1 MINKSKKDKQ
11 FIDEHFREMQK
22 KLLGKKSQ
30 AEDHFKRLL
39 TEAGIYFRREKCN
52 YRRNTRWC
60 YYDFYLPYYHLY
72 IELDGESHNSAEQ
85 QAIDREKEDAIFRRQ
100 RYILRLKNEDVFRME
115 SVEID
120 GLLDLWARQR
130 FPKRYRGRPPR
141 RRLKYEL
148 FLDSQRRDSR
158 ENISR
163 VAKFPIDPNQEIWLY
178 DHEIGLYFCFAD
190 IFEAKFTVEMGVHEI
205 HELLERTIYFYNPL
219 RRYVFAYTKEECEK
233 RAKRAFIYNPLDD
246 YARLE
251 AKLRENGFVF
261 DEESE
266 MYLVIPKMLVL
277 F

>member
-1 MINKSKKDKQ
+1 MINKSKRDKE
-11 FIDEHFREMQK
+11 FIDEHFRDMQK

-30 AEDHFKRLL
+30 AENHFKRLL
-39 TEAGIYFRREKCN
+39 TEAGIYFHREKCN

-148 FLDSQRRDSR
+148 FLDTQRRDSR

-178 DHEIGLYFCFAD
+178 DHEIGNYFCFSD
-190 IFEAKFTVEMGVHEI
+190 IFEAKFTVEMGAYEI
-205 HELLERTIYFYNPL
+205 YELLERTVYFYNPL

-233 RAKRAFIYNPLDD
+233 RAKRTFVYNPLDD

-251 AKLRENGFVF
+251 TKLKEDGFVF
-261 DEESE
+261 DEESG

>member
-1 MINKSKKDKQ
+1 MINKSKRDKE
-11 FIDEHFREMQK
+11 FIDEHFRDMQK

-30 AEDHFKRLL
+30 AENHFKRLL
-39 TEAGIYFRREKCN
+39 TEAGIYFHREKCN

-148 FLDSQRRDSR
+148 FLDTQRRDSR

-178 DHEIGLYFCFAD
+178 DHEIGNYFCFSD
-190 IFEAKFTVEMGVHEI
+190 IFEAKFTVEMGAYEI
-205 HELLERTIYFYNPL
+205 YELLERTVYFYNPL

-233 RAKRAFIYNPLDD
+233 RAKRAFVYNPLDD

-251 AKLRENGFVF
+251 TKLEEDGFVF
-261 DEESE
+261 DEESG
-266 MYLVIPKMLVL
+266 MYIVIPKMLVL